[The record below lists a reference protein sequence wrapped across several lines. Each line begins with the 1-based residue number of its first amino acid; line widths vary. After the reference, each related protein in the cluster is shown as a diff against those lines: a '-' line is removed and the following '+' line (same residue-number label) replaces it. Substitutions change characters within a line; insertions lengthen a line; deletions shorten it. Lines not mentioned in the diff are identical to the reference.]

1 MRARPPDRAL
11 EWATKAVGTRS
22 GRLVNV
28 RALTGGISSSV
39 HALDVV
45 DARGTRHPLVIRR
58 YLDADEHAT
67 VVSREAST
75 LVALER
81 SALPTP
87 CLVAADP
94 SGQYAGAPAVLMTR
108 LPGRMLLTPK

>member
-11 EWATKAVGTRS
+11 EWATNVVGTRR

-39 HALDVV
+39 HALDIV
-45 DARGTRHPLVIRR
+45 DARGTRHPLVMRR
-58 YLDADEHAT
+58 YLDGDEHAT
-67 VVSREAST
+67 AVSREAST
-75 LVALER
+75 LVALDR
-81 SALPTP
+81 STLATP

-94 SGQYAGAPAVLMTR
+94 SGQNAGA
-108 LPGRMLLTPK
+108 